1 MTTII
6 IWLIILAIAFFI
18 LELFIPSGGILGLCS
33 LFCIIACIIFMY
45 QVSTTLGN
53 TGLIVALLGI
63 PIFMLLG
70 IKLLPSTPFFKMLS
84 LKGNQPA
91 NSVIYDK
98 NRDTDPQSLVGLE
111 GVTLTDLRP
120 VGTCLINNN
129 RMECTSN
136 HGVIPNN
143 TKIKIT
149 SVSGLDVKVE
159 PIS

>member
-1 MTTII
+1 MTTLI
-6 IWLIILAIAFFI
+6 IWLIIFALFFFI

-33 LFCIIACIIFMY
+33 LFCVILSIIFTY
-45 QVSTTLGN
+45 QISPTLGN
-53 TGLIVALLGI
+53 TAIAIAIVGVPL
-63 PIFMLLG
+63 FMLLG
-70 IKLLPSTPFFKMLS
+70 MRILPNTPLIKRFS
-84 LKGNQPA
+84 LKDKQPA

-120 VGTCLINNN
+120 IGTCLINNN

-136 HGVIPNN
+136 HGVIPHN
-143 TKIKIT
+143 TKIKVT

-159 PIS
+159 PI